1 MSEANVASKNTIAK
15 KILEVS
21 RLVGRVEKNGVNSA
35 QGFKYQA
42 WEDVLP
48 AVRNACIEVGLLIVE
63 SCDKVQRT
71 THAIIDKAGKEAT
84 RMMITVDCS
93 FTFIDPDNDSKIYV
107 NWPGESDARD
117 DKAIQKAI
125 TSATKYCYLKMFQIP
140 IKGDID
146 PDGDHGSEPTQSKP
160 PTEGTKPK
168 PAVDWKALIQTTL
181 GASEQ
186 QLRDKA
192 NEHGLKLPAVFAAV
206 YESNGNKT
214 SIAEVEAA
222 LDEAIREKGK
232 KK

>member
-1 MSEANVASKNTIAK
+1 MSDQKLQDSVNVAK

-21 RLVGRVEKNGVNSA
+21 RLVGRVEKGGYNSS
-35 QGFKYQA
+35 QKFHYQA

-48 AVRNACIEVGLLIVE
+48 AVRDACIDVGLLVVT
-63 SCDKVQRT
+63 SCDSVDRSTYKKGEDEKQRV
-71 THAIIDKAGKEAT
+71 
-84 RMMITVDCS
+84 TVNCS
-93 FTFIDPDNDSKIYV
+93 FRFIDTDTGTALEV
-107 NWPGESDARD
+107 NWAGEAEAYD

-125 TSATKYCYLKMFQIP
+125 TSATKYCFLKVFMIP
-140 IKGDID
+140 VKGDID
-146 PDGDHGSEPTQSKP
+146 PDGDHGGEPSQSRP
-160 PTEGTKPK
+160 PTESRNK

-206 YESNGNKT
+206 YESNGERT